1 MSELENVIGSIMSSP
16 EALGQVMDIVKM
28 FGGDEKKTEKVDA
41 DTERQPESSL
51 GLDGLGVGFDPEL
64 LSNIMGLLNEYNAD
78 DRRIRLLG
86 AIRPYLKDEDS
97 FHIDRAIHIV
107 KLSHVAR
114 GIFGNFLK

>member
-16 EALGQVMDIVKM
+16 EALDRVMELAKM
-28 FGGDEKKTEKVDA
+28 FGGDDKKE
-41 DTERQPESSL
+41 ERGEREMPPSPAPSL
-51 GLDGLGVGFDPEL
+51 DLDGLGAGLDPAM
-64 LSNIMGLLNEYNAD
+64 LSSVMGLLNEYNAD

-86 AIRPYLKDEDS
+86 AIRPYLKDADS
-97 FHIDRAIHIV
+97 FHIDRAIQIV